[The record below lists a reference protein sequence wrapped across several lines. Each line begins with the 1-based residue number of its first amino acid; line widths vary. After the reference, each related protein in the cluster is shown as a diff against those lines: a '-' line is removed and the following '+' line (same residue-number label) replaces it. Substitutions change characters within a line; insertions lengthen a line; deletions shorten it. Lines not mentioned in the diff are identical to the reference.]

1 MRTLARRAPATI
13 ALCACCVLLA
23 TRTAAQVEHAEP
35 ASVRLDVPDCLGVS
49 GDEVRRLVALELA
62 PRLRVDASDGAAAIV
77 GSVTCGERVQIV
89 IDDPERASPL
99 QLALDLAS
107 APEPARARLLAL
119 SIAELIATSRLERS
133 PELELERAR
142 EADAAASSEPA
153 SEPAR
158 AWRMWLGPGLSRVGS
173 PAVTLLGI
181 EGGASYALGPVVMIA
196 ELQARWGDADTLA
209 AEVGVR
215 TYSAALLLSP
225 RLSLGA
231 FDFTAAPG
239 VRLGHAR
246 LVGRPERAE
255 LRGEAL
261 SGVWFGPLI
270 GAAVQYRFTTWAA
283 ARAALELGYVARP
296 VRGLDEQ
303 SRRLLELEGAWAS
316 ASLGAALLLP

>member
-1 MRTLARRAPATI
+1 MKTLARRAPAI
-13 ALCACCVLLA
+13 LVSCACCVLLA
-23 TRTAAQVEHAEP
+23 TRAAAQVEHGEP
-35 ASVRLDVPDCLGVS
+35 ATVRLDVPDCLGVS

-62 PRLRVDASDGAAAIV
+62 PRLRVDAGDGATAIV

-99 QLALDLAS
+99 QLSLDLAS

-133 PELELERAR
+133 PELERAR

-158 AWRMWLGPGLSRVGS
+158 AWRVWLGPGLSRLGS
-173 PAVTLLGI
+173 PALTLLGI
-181 EGGASYALGPVVMIA
+181 EGGASYTLGPVVMLA

-209 AEVGVR
+209 AEVGVQ

-239 VRLGHAR
+239 ARLGHAR

-283 ARAALELGYVARP
+283 ARAAFELGYVARP

-303 SRRLLELEGAWAS
+303 SRRLLELDGAWAS